1 MLRAIIVEDEKPG
14 RENLQNMLK
23 QNCPNVE
30 VVSFAEDIESAYQLL
45 KDPDQQPDI
54 AFLDINLPDG
64 LVFQLFNKLDKI
76 NFDPIIVTAYEK
88 YAIKAYDFGSLG
100 YILKPIDA
108 DKLKEAVDRADS
120 FRKKY
125 LLKNKSPSEEN
136 KKRVKVVEE
145 YMSKQN
151 NFGKIS
157 ISAMDGYH
165 FVNITDIIRL
175 EGDDNYTHIYTV
187 DDKLTAAKT
196 IKSYEQMLAGSNFF
210 RVHKTHIINLNYM
223 VKFLKTK
230 NFIVMK
236 DGKEIGRVVE
246 YGKYGAIDKELGE
259 IVKNIK

>member
-1 MLRAIIVEDEKPG
+1 MLKAIIVEDEKPG

-23 QNCPNVE
+23 QYCPNVE
-30 VVSFAEDIESAYQLL
+30 VIAFAEDIESAYQLL
-45 KDPDQQPDI
+45 KEPSKQPDI

-64 LVFQLFNKLDKI
+64 IVFQLFNKLDVI

-120 FRKKY
+120 LRKKY
-125 LLKNKSPSEEN
+125 LVKNRNPSEEN
-136 KKRVKVVEE
+136 RKRVKVVEE

-175 EGDDNYTHIYTV
+175 EGDDNYTHIFTAT
-187 DDKLTAAKT
+187 DKLTAAKT
-196 IKSYEQMLAGSNFF
+196 IKSFDEILTGSNFF
-210 RVHKTHIINLNYM
+210 RVHKTHLINLNYM

-230 NFIVMK
+230 SFVVMK
-236 DGKEIGRVVE
+236 DGREIEVSRRRRPVFLE
-246 YGKYGAIDKELGE
+246 LMKKLRIDAPD
-259 IVKNIK
+259 